1 MSHGKERS
9 RPYYYHAYIDF
20 NLVFHPTSMGS
31 LFFISLF
38 LPLEVT
44 VVRLRWF
51 GYGSVLVRFA
61 VGYGSVTVTVRLF
74 SVRSVNI
81 Y

>member
-1 MSHGKERS
+1 
-9 RPYYYHAYIDF
+9 
-20 NLVFHPTSMGS
+20 MGS